1 MKKSILFCFA
11 AVLFLQMFSA
21 CKKEPQTSVN
31 MNTQKMQSKKTEA
44 ASESTE
50 EPLQFDESYADQ
62 FADME
67 EDDFFA
73 VLSPTSTGSD
83 GIDLDFTKINY
94 VMASGIIFDML
105 MNQNDYLGKK
115 IKIKGAFWADQS
127 EPEPFLAVLLYDET
141 ACCQTGLTFKD
152 VRRHYPEDY
161 PELLSEIEITGVYTK
176 EEKDGIIYTYIDC
189 RNSQL

>member
-31 MNTQKMQSKKTEA
+31 MNTQKMKSQKAEAA

-50 EPLQFDESYADQ
+50 EPLQFDQSYEDQ

-73 VLSPTSTGSD
+73 VLSPTSAKSD

-105 MNQNDYLGKK
+105 MNQNDYLGKR

-127 EPEPFLAVLLYDET
+127 ESEQFLAVLLYDET

-152 VRRHYPEDY
+152 PRRHYPEDY

-189 RNSQL
+189 GK